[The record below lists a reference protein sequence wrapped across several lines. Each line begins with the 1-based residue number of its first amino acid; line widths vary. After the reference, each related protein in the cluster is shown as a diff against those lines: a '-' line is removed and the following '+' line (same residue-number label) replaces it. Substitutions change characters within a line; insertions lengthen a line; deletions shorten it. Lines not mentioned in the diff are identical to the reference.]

1 MPSPI
6 VTATL
11 QAATLSLFSNVLAQV
26 IEARQQG
33 RPFALDLLQLLRFVT
48 LTFITAPPNYLWQGL
63 LERTFPAYLSHS
75 QVEERKKEDDDVE
88 LKGAGEG
95 VIEGDMGH
103 QQDGARGRFS
113 LRNTLTKWFVDCI
126 TMGAIMNTIAFL
138 IIMGLMKGQGSSQIM
153 ANIRTVSSHEASPPS
168 EAADQDRKPFPSS

>member
-11 QAATLSLFSNVLAQV
+11 QAAGLSLCSNILAQV
-26 IEARQQG
+26 IEARQED
-33 RPFALDLLQLLRFVT
+33 RPFAIDFLQILRFVT
-48 LTFITAPPNYLWQGL
+48 LTFITAPPNYMWQGL
-63 LERTFPAYLSHS
+63 LERTFPAYLSPQ
-75 QVEERKKEDDDVE
+75 QVEDRKKEDDDIE

-95 VIEGDMGH
+95 LIEGDMGT
-103 QQDGARGRFS
+103 QNEGRGRFS

-138 IIMGLMKGQGSSQIM
+138 VLMGIMKRQGAAQIS
-153 ANIRTVSSHEASPPS
+153 ANIRTVS
-168 EAADQDRKPFPSS
+168 QGTPFLVKIC

>member
-11 QAATLSLFSNVLAQV
+11 QAATLSFFSNIFAQI
-26 IEARQQG
+26 IEARQEG
-33 RPFALDLLQLLRFVT
+33 RPFALDLLQMLRFVT

-63 LERTFPAYLSHS
+63 LEKTFPAYLTHA

-95 VIEGDMGH
+95 VIEGDMGAPSE
-103 QQDGARGRFS
+103 GSGRGKFS

-138 IIMGLMKGQGSSQIM
+138 VIMGIMKGQGAGQIGE
-153 ANIRTVSSHEASPPS
+153 NIRTVSRLTH
-168 EAADQDRKPFPSS
+168 SS